1 MRGGAGGAGG
11 AGAGRGGMGG
21 MPMGGGRGAGGKGD
35 EEHETASYLISED
48 NGNEIV
54 GELPKTAPPV
64 IGE

>member
-1 MRGGAGGAGG
+1 
-11 AGAGRGGMGG
+11 MGG
-21 MPMGGGRGAGGKGD
+21 MPMGGGRGGGGKGD